1 MSQVSGFTS
10 KIATVPSSMAALAR
24 ARTAR
29 RRAGVTL
36 PGIRSAALVAG
47 LLIATLDCAMA
58 QVRSF
63 DCLLEPRLKIK
74 LATPV
79 SGVLREV
86 MVDRGDII
94 HKEQVVA
101 QLESSVDQAM
111 LDLAKAKAASDA
123 TVKARTARLGFLT
136 KKRDRTVTLMAK
148 GATSAAALDE
158 IESDF
163 GVATEDL
170 HEAEANMKIAQL
182 DAVRAEQVLKL
193 RSIMSPIDGVVAER
207 NLLGGE
213 YAYEQAPIMTIA
225 QINPLNVEV
234 FVPVALYGDHQCR
247 NGGDRPGRGPG
258 RRTLR
263 REGGGDRS
271 ADRCA
276 KRHIRHQAA
285 VAQPR
290 QQDTCRPSLQGR
302 ISLRREVAIEAML
315 VVSIIHS
322 LK

>member
-1 MSQVSGFTS
+1 MRQVSGFTS
-10 KIATVPSSMAALAR
+10 EIAMIRWFAGAHTRSRIARRKARSVSLWSIRTAAL
-24 ARTAR
+24 
-29 RRAGVTL
+29 G
-36 PGIRSAALVAG
+36 AG
-47 LLIATLDCAMA
+47 LLTATLNCATA

-94 HKEQVVA
+94 HKQQVVA

-111 LDLAKAKAASDA
+111 LELAKAKAESDA
-123 TVKARTARLGFLT
+123 TVKARMARLAFLT

-163 GVATEDL
+163 GVAQEEL

-182 DAVRAEQVLKL
+182 DAVRAEEVLKL

-234 FVPVALYGDHQCR
+234 FVPVALYGTITVGTEATILGEAPV
-247 NGGDRPGRGPG
+247 GGRYVAKVEVIDPLIDARSGTFGIRLLLPNPDNKIPAG
-258 RRTLR
+258 LR
-263 REGGGDRS
+263 CKVEF
-271 ADRCA
+271 
-276 KRHIRHQAA
+276 
-285 VAQPR
+285 P
-290 QQDTCRPSLQGR
+290 PSEKPQ
-302 ISLRREVAIEAML
+302 
-315 VVSIIHS
+315 
-322 LK
+322 